1 MSPLLLR
8 DQLLGSSAAMRELRD
23 RVMEAAQIDQPLLI
37 EGERG
42 TGRERVARLL
52 HEIGPRKNH
61 DFVRVDP
68 DEEDEPPRVDDQLA
82 RANGGTLLVK
92 EIAHVGRGPQR
103 KLLRAIRRR
112 ADRGRETT
120 GLTFDVRVVA
130 ATGVDL
136 QRAVADELFDAELYE
151 RLGALRIVLPPL
163 RRRPE
168 DVPVLLEHFGRTEAR
183 EVGLERLAFSARAA
197 DQLQAYS
204 WPGNIAE
211 LRDVVRRLCLR
222 RRRGHVD
229 LGDVEAVLPPVE
241 ERVPV
246 EQLSF
251 EEMVRAKIRALLQ
264 RMEGYPMEDLYDEVI
279 SRVERPLIE
288 LVLERT
294 GYNQLKAAEILGLN
308 RNTLR
313 KKIAERNVP
322 VVEEKKK
329 KKRPALLDRPLHSA
343 RGAKIVFG
351 GRSHTP
357 CSAPLR
363 VACARHVLTHATAGV
378 LAQTR
383 GAPAQCPRKRSSP
396 RALRSATPS

>member
-1 MSPLLLR
+1 MALVLR
-8 DQLLGSSAAMRELRD
+8 EQLLGSSAPMVELRE
-23 RVMEAAQIDQPLLI
+23 RVKEAAADESPVLI

-68 DEEDEPPRVDDQLA
+68 DEDDEPPRVDDQLE

-103 KLLRAIRRR
+103 KLLRAIKRGPG
-112 ADRGRETT
+112 ATKDRERDKSGTSEYC
-120 GLTFDVRVVA
+120 DVRVIA

-136 QRAVADELFDAELYE
+136 SRAVADELFDPELYE
-151 RLGALRIVLPPL
+151 RLGTLRISLPPL

-168 DVPVLLEHFGRTEAR
+168 DVPLLLEHFGRCESR
-183 EVGLERLAFSARAA
+183 EIGGDKLHFHARAL
-197 DQLQAYS
+197 DKLTAYS
-204 WPGNIAE
+204 WPGNVAE

-222 RRRGHVD
+222 RRKSNVE
-229 LGDVEAVLPPVE
+229 LADVEAVLPPVE

-264 RMEGYPMEDLYDEVI
+264 RMEGYPIEDLYEEVI

-294 GYNQLKAAEILGLN
+294 GNNQLKAAEILGLN

-313 KKIAERNVP
+313 KKIAERNVAVSEP
-322 VVEEKKK
+322 PPSRKK
-329 KKRPALLDRPLHSA
+329 
-343 RGAKIVFG
+343 
-351 GRSHTP
+351 
-357 CSAPLR
+357 
-363 VACARHVLTHATAGV
+363 
-378 LAQTR
+378 
-383 GAPAQCPRKRSSP
+383 
-396 RALRSATPS
+396 

>member
-1 MSPLLLR
+1 MALVLR
-8 DQLLGSSAAMRELRD
+8 EQLLGTSAPMAQLRE
-23 RVMEAAQIDQPLLI
+23 RVKEAASEESPVLI

-68 DEEDEPPRVDDQLA
+68 DEDDEPPRVDDQLV

-103 KLLRAIRRR
+103 KLLRAIKRGPGRER
-112 ADRGRETT
+112 DRGTSE
-120 GLTFDVRVVA
+120 FCDVRVIA

-136 QRAVADELFDAELYE
+136 QRAVADELFDQELYE
-151 RLGALRIVLPPL
+151 RLGALRITLPPL
-163 RRRPE
+163 RRRSE
-168 DVPVLLEHFGRTEAR
+168 DVPLLLEHFGRTESR
-183 EVGLERLAFSARAA
+183 EIGG
-197 DQLQAYS
+197 DKLQFAPRSVDKLVAYS
-204 WPGNIAE
+204 WPGNVAE

-222 RRRGHVD
+222 KRRGQVE
-229 LGDVEAVLPPVE
+229 LSDVEAILPPVE

-264 RMEGYPMEDLYDEVI
+264 RMEGYPIEDLYEEVI

-294 GYNQLKAAEILGLN
+294 GNNQLKAAEILGLN

-313 KKIAERNVP
+313 KKIADRNVAVSEP
-322 VVEEKKK
+322 PPARKK
-329 KKRPALLDRPLHSA
+329 
-343 RGAKIVFG
+343 
-351 GRSHTP
+351 
-357 CSAPLR
+357 
-363 VACARHVLTHATAGV
+363 
-378 LAQTR
+378 
-383 GAPAQCPRKRSSP
+383 
-396 RALRSATPS
+396 

>member
-1 MSPLLLR
+1 MALVLR
-8 DQLLGSSAAMRELRD
+8 EQLLGTSAPMVELRE
-23 RVMEAAQIDQPLLI
+23 RVKEAAAEESPVLI

-68 DEEDEPPRVDDQLA
+68 DEDDEPPRVDDQLE

-103 KLLRAIRRR
+103 KLLRAIKRGPGATKDRERER
-112 ADRGRETT
+112 AGTSEYC
-120 GLTFDVRVVA
+120 DVRVIA

-136 QRAVADELFDAELYE
+136 SRAVADELFDPELYE
-151 RLGALRIVLPPL
+151 RLGTRRIALPPL

-168 DVPVLLEHFGRTEAR
+168 DVPLLLEHFGRCETR
-183 EVGLERLAFSARAA
+183 EIGGDKLSFNSRAL
-197 DQLQAYS
+197 DKLTAYS
-204 WPGNIAE
+204 WPGNVAE

-222 RRRGHVD
+222 RRKSQVE

-264 RMEGYPMEDLYDEVI
+264 RMEGYPIEDLYEEVI

-294 GYNQLKAAEILGLN
+294 GNNQLKAAEILGLN

-313 KKIAERNVP
+313 KKIAERNVAVAEP
-322 VVEEKKK
+322 
-329 KKRPALLDRPLHSA
+329 
-343 RGAKIVFG
+343 
-351 GRSHTP
+351 TP
-357 CSAPLR
+357 S
-363 VACARHVLTHATAGV
+363 
-378 LAQTR
+378 
-383 GAPAQCPRKRSSP
+383 RKR
-396 RALRSATPS
+396 

>member
-1 MSPLLLR
+1 MK
-8 DQLLGSSAAMRELRD
+8 ELRE
-23 RVMEAAQIDQPLLI
+23 RVQDAAHVDSPVLI

-52 HEIGPRKNH
+52 HEIGPRREH

-103 KLLRAIRRR
+103 KLLRVIKRGFEGGKR
-112 ADRGRETT
+112 DREAS
-120 GLTFDVRVVA
+120 GLHVDVRVVA

-136 QRAVADELFDAELYE
+136 SRAVADELFDAELYE
-151 RLGALRIVLPPL
+151 KLGALRISIPPL

-168 DVPVLLEHFGRTEAR
+168 DVPVLLDHFGRNEAR
-183 EVGLERLAFSARAA
+183 EVGVDRLAFCPRAM
-197 DQLQAYS
+197 DKLTGYS
-204 WPGNIAE
+204 WPGNVAE

-222 RRRGHVD
+222 KRRGGVD
-229 LGDVEAVLPPVE
+229 LPDVEAVLPPVT

-251 EEMVRAKIRALLQ
+251 EEMVRAKIRALLH
-264 RMEGYPMEDLYDEVI
+264 RMEGYPIEDLYDEVI

-313 KKIAERNVP
+313 KKIVERNVTL
-322 VVEEKKK
+322 VEPPAPKKK
-329 KKRPALLDRPLHSA
+329 
-343 RGAKIVFG
+343 
-351 GRSHTP
+351 
-357 CSAPLR
+357 
-363 VACARHVLTHATAGV
+363 
-378 LAQTR
+378 
-383 GAPAQCPRKRSSP
+383 
-396 RALRSATPS
+396 

>member
-1 MSPLLLR
+1 MALVLR
-8 DQLLGSSAAMRELRD
+8 EQLLGSSKQMAELRD
-23 RVMEAAQIDQPLLI
+23 RVKDASSVEAPVLI

-68 DEEDEPPRVDDQLA
+68 DEDDEPPRVDDQLQ

-103 KLLRAIRRR
+103 KLLRAIKRGP
-112 ADRGRETT
+112 GRERA
-120 GLTFDVRVVA
+120 GGSSEFCDVRVIA

-136 QRAVADELFDAELYE
+136 SRAVADELFDAELYE
-151 RLGALRIVLPPL
+151 RLGALRIALPPL
-163 RRRPE
+163 RRRAE
-168 DVPVLLEHFGRTEAR
+168 DVPLLLEHFGRCEAR
-183 EVGLERLAFSARAA
+183 EVGSDRLTFGTRAL
-197 DQLQAYS
+197 DKLGAYS
-204 WPGNIAE
+204 WPGNVAE

-222 RRRGHVD
+222 KRRGPIE

-264 RMEGYPMEDLYDEVI
+264 RMEGYPIEDLYEEVI

-294 GYNQLKAAEILGLN
+294 GNNQLKAAEILGLN

-313 KKIAERNVP
+313 KKIAERNVTVLEP
-322 VVEEKKK
+322 LPIRKK
-329 KKRPALLDRPLHSA
+329 
-343 RGAKIVFG
+343 
-351 GRSHTP
+351 
-357 CSAPLR
+357 
-363 VACARHVLTHATAGV
+363 
-378 LAQTR
+378 
-383 GAPAQCPRKRSSP
+383 
-396 RALRSATPS
+396 

>member
-1 MSPLLLR
+1 MV
-8 DQLLGSSAAMRELRD
+8 ELRE
-23 RVMEAAQIDQPLLI
+23 RVKAAAAEDSPVLI

-68 DEEDEPPRVDDQLA
+68 DEDDEPPRVDAELV

-103 KLLRAIRRR
+103 KLLRAIKRGP
-112 ADRGRETT
+112 GRERDGKAGTSE
-120 GLTFDVRVVA
+120 FCDVRVIA

-136 QRAVADELFDAELYE
+136 SRAVADELFDPELYE
-151 RLGALRIVLPPL
+151 KLGHLRIALPPL

-168 DVPVLLEHFGRTEAR
+168 DVPLLLEHFGRCESR
-183 EVGLERLAFSARAA
+183 EIGGDKLTFNARAI
-197 DQLQAYS
+197 DKLTAYS
-204 WPGNIAE
+204 WPGNVAE

-222 RRRGHVD
+222 RRKSHVE
-229 LGDVEAVLPPVE
+229 LSDVEAVLPPVE

-264 RMEGYPMEDLYDEVI
+264 RMEGYPIEDLYEEVI

-294 GYNQLKAAEILGLN
+294 GNNQLKAAEILGLN

-313 KKIAERNVP
+313 KKIAERHVAVTEP
-322 VVEEKKK
+322 APSRKK
-329 KKRPALLDRPLHSA
+329 
-343 RGAKIVFG
+343 
-351 GRSHTP
+351 
-357 CSAPLR
+357 
-363 VACARHVLTHATAGV
+363 
-378 LAQTR
+378 
-383 GAPAQCPRKRSSP
+383 
-396 RALRSATPS
+396 

>member
-1 MSPLLLR
+1 
-8 DQLLGSSAAMRELRD
+8 MRELRD
-23 RVMEAAQIDQPLLI
+23 RVQDAAQDDSPLLI

-103 KLLRAIRRR
+103 KLLRAIK
-112 ADRGRETT
+112 RGGGTTVPKRDRETT
-120 GLTFDVRVVA
+120 GEYFDVRVVA
-130 ATGVDL
+130 STGVDL

-151 RLGALRIVLPPL
+151 RLGATRIMLPPL

-168 DVPVLLEHFGRTEAR
+168 DVPVLLDHFGRNEAR
-183 EVGLERLAFSARAA
+183 EVGVDRLSFTSRAT
-197 DQLQAYS
+197 DKLQGYS
-204 WPGNIAE
+204 WPGNVAE

-222 RRRGHVD
+222 KRRGNVE
-229 LGDVEAVLPPVE
+229 LGDVEAVLPPVT

-294 GYNQLKAAEILGLN
+294 GNNQLKAAEILGLN

-313 KKIAERNVP
+313 KKIAERHVAI
-322 VVEEKKK
+322 VESPAPKKK
-329 KKRPALLDRPLHSA
+329 
-343 RGAKIVFG
+343 
-351 GRSHTP
+351 
-357 CSAPLR
+357 
-363 VACARHVLTHATAGV
+363 
-378 LAQTR
+378 
-383 GAPAQCPRKRSSP
+383 
-396 RALRSATPS
+396 

>member
-1 MSPLLLR
+1 MI
-8 DQLLGSSAAMRELRD
+8 ELRG
-23 RVMEAAQIDQPLLI
+23 RVKEAAAIDQSLLI

-52 HEIGPRKNH
+52 HEIGPRKHH

-68 DEEDEPPRVDDQLA
+68 DEDDEPPRVDDQLQ

-103 KLLRAIRRR
+103 KLLRAIKRGP
-112 ADRGRETT
+112 GREREKGGTSE
-120 GLTFDVRVVA
+120 FCDVRVIA

-136 QRAVADELFDAELYE
+136 QRAVADELFDQELYE
-151 RLGALRIVLPPL
+151 RLGTMRITLPPL
-163 RRRPE
+163 RRRTE
-168 DVPVLLEHFGRTEAR
+168 DVPLLLDHFGRTEAR
-183 EVGLERLAFSARAA
+183 EIGGDRLHFSARSL
-197 DQLQAYS
+197 DKLTAYS
-204 WPGNIAE
+204 WPGNVAE

-222 RRRGHVD
+222 KRRGSVE
-229 LGDVEAVLPPVE
+229 LADVEAILPPVE

-264 RMEGYPMEDLYDEVI
+264 RMEGYPIEDLYEEVI

-294 GYNQLKAAEILGLN
+294 GNNQLKAAEILGLN

-313 KKIAERNVP
+313 KKIAERNVA
-322 VVEEKKK
+322 VTE
-329 KKRPALLDRPLHSA
+329 PAP
-343 RGAKIVFG
+343 
-351 GRSHTP
+351 
-357 CSAPLR
+357 
-363 VACARHVLTHATAGV
+363 
-378 LAQTR
+378 
-383 GAPAQCPRKRSSP
+383 PRKK
-396 RALRSATPS
+396 

>member
-1 MSPLLLR
+1 
-8 DQLLGSSAAMRELRD
+8 MRELRD
-23 RVMEAAQIDQPLLI
+23 RVQDAAHDDSPLLI

-52 HEIGPRKNH
+52 HEIGPRKH
-61 DFVRVDP
+61 GDFVRVDP
-68 DEEDEPPRVDDQLA
+68 DEEDEPPKVDDQLA

-103 KLLRAIRRR
+103 KLLRAIKRKPES
-112 ADRGRETT
+112 RGREAT
-120 GLTFDVRVVA
+120 GAFFDVRVVA

-136 QRAVADELFDAELYE
+136 SRAVADELFDAELYE
-151 RLGALRIVLPPL
+151 RLGALRISLPPL

-168 DVPVLLEHFGRTEAR
+168 DIPDLLDHFGKNEAR
-183 EVGLERLAFSARAA
+183 EVGVDRLTFGPRAI
-197 DQLQAYS
+197 DKLTSYS
-204 WPGNIAE
+204 WPGNVAE

-222 RRRGHVD
+222 KRRGTVE
-229 LGDVEAVLPPVE
+229 LGDIEAVLPPVL

-251 EEMVRAKIRALLQ
+251 EEMVRAKIRALLK

-313 KKIAERNVP
+313 KKIAERKVAL
-322 VVEEKKK
+322 VEPAPAKKK
-329 KKRPALLDRPLHSA
+329 
-343 RGAKIVFG
+343 
-351 GRSHTP
+351 
-357 CSAPLR
+357 
-363 VACARHVLTHATAGV
+363 
-378 LAQTR
+378 
-383 GAPAQCPRKRSSP
+383 
-396 RALRSATPS
+396 

>member
-1 MSPLLLR
+1 MAPLVLR
-8 DQLLGSSAAMRELRD
+8 DQLLGSSQVMLDLRERVKDAAS
-23 RVMEAAQIDQPLLI
+23 IDQPLLI

-52 HEIGPRKNH
+52 HEIGPRKSH

-68 DEEDEPPRVDDQLA
+68 DDDDEPPRVDDQLA

-103 KLLRAIRRR
+103 RLLRVIKRGGGSRRE
-112 ADRGRETT
+112 AT
-120 GLTFDVRVVA
+120 GEFCDVRIIA
-130 ATGVDL
+130 ATCVDL
-136 QRAVADELFDAELYE
+136 SRAVADELFDAELYE
-151 RLGALRIVLPPL
+151 RLGALRIAIPPL

-168 DVPVLLEHFGRTEAR
+168 DVPLLLDYFGRTEAR
-183 EVGLERLAFSARAA
+183 EVNIDRLHFASRAT
-197 DQLQAYS
+197 DKLVAYS
-204 WPGNIAE
+204 WPGNVAE

-222 RRRGHVD
+222 KRRGPVE
-229 LGDVEAVLPPVE
+229 LGDVEAVLPPLE
-241 ERVPV
+241 ERVPL

-294 GYNQLKAAEILGLN
+294 GGNQLKAAEILGLN

-313 KKIAERNVP
+313 KKIVERNVP
-322 VVEEKKK
+322 VSETPPPKKK
-329 KKRPALLDRPLHSA
+329 
-343 RGAKIVFG
+343 
-351 GRSHTP
+351 
-357 CSAPLR
+357 
-363 VACARHVLTHATAGV
+363 
-378 LAQTR
+378 
-383 GAPAQCPRKRSSP
+383 
-396 RALRSATPS
+396 

>member
-1 MSPLLLR
+1 
-8 DQLLGSSAAMRELRD
+8 MRELRE
-23 RVMEAAQIDQPLLI
+23 RVQDAAHDDSPLLI

-52 HEIGPRKNH
+52 HEIGPRKH
-61 DFVRVDP
+61 GDFVRVDP
-68 DEEDEPPRVDDQLA
+68 DEEDEPPKVDDQLA

-103 KLLRAIRRR
+103 KLLRAIKRKPES
-112 ADRGRETT
+112 RGREAT
-120 GLTFDVRVVA
+120 GAYFDVRVVA

-136 QRAVADELFDAELYE
+136 SRAVADELFDPELYE
-151 RLGALRIVLPPL
+151 RLGAQRISLPAL

-168 DVPVLLEHFGRTEAR
+168 DIPDLLEHFGKNEAR
-183 EVGLERLAFSARAA
+183 EVGVDRLTFGPRAI
-197 DQLQAYS
+197 DKLTSYS
-204 WPGNIAE
+204 WPGNVAE

-222 RRRGHVD
+222 KRRGTVE
-229 LGDVEAVLPPVE
+229 LGDIEAVLPPVL

-313 KKIAERNVP
+313 KKIAERNVTL
-322 VVEEKKK
+322 VEPQPA
-329 KKRPALLDRPLHSA
+329 KKR
-343 RGAKIVFG
+343 
-351 GRSHTP
+351 
-357 CSAPLR
+357 
-363 VACARHVLTHATAGV
+363 
-378 LAQTR
+378 
-383 GAPAQCPRKRSSP
+383 
-396 RALRSATPS
+396 

>member
-197 DQLQAYS
+197 DKLQAYS

-322 VVEEKKK
+322 VVEEKEKK
-329 KKRPALLDRPLHSA
+329 K
-343 RGAKIVFG
+343 
-351 GRSHTP
+351 
-357 CSAPLR
+357 
-363 VACARHVLTHATAGV
+363 
-378 LAQTR
+378 
-383 GAPAQCPRKRSSP
+383 
-396 RALRSATPS
+396 

>member
-1 MSPLLLR
+1 
-8 DQLLGSSAAMRELRD
+8 MRELRD
-23 RVMEAAQIDQPLLI
+23 RVQDAAHDDSPLLI

-52 HEIGPRKNH
+52 HEIGPRKH
-61 DFVRVDP
+61 GDFVRVDP
-68 DEEDEPPRVDDQLA
+68 DEEDEPPKVDDQLA

-103 KLLRAIRRR
+103 KLLRAIKRKPES
-112 ADRGRETT
+112 RGREAT
-120 GLTFDVRVVA
+120 GAFFDVRVVA

-136 QRAVADELFDAELYE
+136 SRAVADELFDAELYE
-151 RLGALRIVLPPL
+151 RLGALRISLPPL

-168 DVPVLLEHFGRTEAR
+168 DIPDLLDHFGKNEAR
-183 EVGLERLAFSARAA
+183 EVGVDRLTFGPRAI
-197 DQLQAYS
+197 DKLTSYS
-204 WPGNIAE
+204 WPGNVAE

-222 RRRGHVD
+222 KRRGTVE
-229 LGDVEAVLPPVE
+229 LGDIEAVLPPVL

-246 EQLSF
+246 EQLSI
-251 EEMVRAKIRALLQ
+251 EEMVRAKIRALLK

-313 KKIAERNVP
+313 KKIAERKVAL
-322 VVEEKKK
+322 VEPAPAKKK
-329 KKRPALLDRPLHSA
+329 
-343 RGAKIVFG
+343 
-351 GRSHTP
+351 
-357 CSAPLR
+357 
-363 VACARHVLTHATAGV
+363 
-378 LAQTR
+378 
-383 GAPAQCPRKRSSP
+383 
-396 RALRSATPS
+396 

>member
-1 MSPLLLR
+1 MG
-8 DQLLGSSAAMRELRD
+8 GSSAMRELRE
-23 RVMEAAQIDQPLLI
+23 RVQDAAQDDSPLLI

-103 KLLRAIRRR
+103 KLLRAIK
-112 ADRGRETT
+112 RGGGSSAKREIT
-120 GLTFDVRVVA
+120 GEYFDVRVVA
-130 ATGVDL
+130 STGVDL

-151 RLGALRIVLPPL
+151 RLGAMRIMLPPL

-168 DVPVLLEHFGRTEAR
+168 DVPVLLEHFGRNEAR
-183 EVGLERLAFSARAA
+183 EVGVDRLSFTSRAT
-197 DQLQAYS
+197 DKLQSYS
-204 WPGNIAE
+204 WPGNVAE

-222 RRRGHVD
+222 KRRGNVE
-229 LGDVEAVLPPVE
+229 LGDVEAVLPPVT

-294 GYNQLKAAEILGLN
+294 GNNQLKAAEILGLN

-313 KKIAERNVP
+313 KKIVERHVAI
-322 VVEEKKK
+322 VESPAP
-329 KKRPALLDRPLHSA
+329 KKR
-343 RGAKIVFG
+343 
-351 GRSHTP
+351 
-357 CSAPLR
+357 
-363 VACARHVLTHATAGV
+363 
-378 LAQTR
+378 
-383 GAPAQCPRKRSSP
+383 
-396 RALRSATPS
+396 

>member
-1 MSPLLLR
+1 MV
-8 DQLLGSSAAMRELRD
+8 ELRE
-23 RVMEAAQIDQPLLI
+23 RVKEAAAEESPVLI

-68 DEEDEPPRVDDQLA
+68 DEDDEPPRVDDQLV

-103 KLLRAIRRR
+103 KLLRAIK
-112 ADRGRETT
+112 RGPGRDKSEKGGTSE
-120 GLTFDVRVVA
+120 FCDVRVIA

-136 QRAVADELFDAELYE
+136 SRAVADELFDPELYE
-151 RLGALRIVLPPL
+151 RLGTLRISLPPL

-168 DVPVLLEHFGRTEAR
+168 DVPLLLEHFGRTEAR
-183 EVGLERLAFSARAA
+183 EIGGDKLSFNTRAL
-197 DQLQAYS
+197 DKLTAYS
-204 WPGNIAE
+204 WPGNVAE

-222 RRRGHVD
+222 RRKSHVE
-229 LGDVEAVLPPVE
+229 LCDVEAVLPPVE

-264 RMEGYPMEDLYDEVI
+264 RMEGYPIEDLYEEVI

-294 GYNQLKAAEILGLN
+294 GNNQLKAAEILGLN

-313 KKIAERNVP
+313 KKIAER
-322 VVEEKKK
+322 K
-329 KKRPALLDRPLHSA
+329 
-343 RGAKIVFG
+343 
-351 GRSHTP
+351 
-357 CSAPLR
+357 
-363 VACARHVLTHATAGV
+363 VAVTE
-378 LAQTR
+378 
-383 GAPAQCPRKRSSP
+383 PPPPRKK
-396 RALRSATPS
+396 

>member
-1 MSPLLLR
+1 MALVLR
-8 DQLLGSSAAMRELRD
+8 EQLLGTSAPMVELRE
-23 RVMEAAQIDQPLLI
+23 RVKQAAAEDSPVLI

-68 DEEDEPPRVDDQLA
+68 DEDDEPPRVEAELE

-103 KLLRAIRRR
+103 KLLRAIK
-112 ADRGRETT
+112 RGPGATKERERSTSE
-120 GLTFDVRVVA
+120 FCDVRVIA

-136 QRAVADELFDAELYE
+136 SRAVADELFDPELYE
-151 RLGALRIVLPPL
+151 RLGALRISLPPL

-168 DVPVLLEHFGRTEAR
+168 DVPLLLEHFGRCESR
-183 EVGLERLAFSARAA
+183 EIGGDKLTFNSRAM
-197 DQLQAYS
+197 DKLTAYS
-204 WPGNIAE
+204 WPGNVAE

-222 RRRGHVD
+222 RRKSHVE
-229 LGDVEAVLPPVE
+229 LSDVEAVLPPVE

-264 RMEGYPMEDLYDEVI
+264 RMEGYPIEDLYEEVI

-294 GYNQLKAAEILGLN
+294 GNNQLKAAEILGLN

-313 KKIAERNVP
+313 KKIAERNVAVSEP
-322 VVEEKKK
+322 APSRKK
-329 KKRPALLDRPLHSA
+329 
-343 RGAKIVFG
+343 
-351 GRSHTP
+351 
-357 CSAPLR
+357 
-363 VACARHVLTHATAGV
+363 
-378 LAQTR
+378 
-383 GAPAQCPRKRSSP
+383 
-396 RALRSATPS
+396 

>member
-1 MSPLLLR
+1 MALVLR
-8 DQLLGSSAAMRELRD
+8 EQLLGSSAPMVELRE
-23 RVMEAAQIDQPLLI
+23 RVKEAAAEESPVLI

-68 DEEDEPPRVDDQLA
+68 DEDDEPPRVDDQLV

-103 KLLRAIRRR
+103 KLLRAIKRGP
-112 ADRGRETT
+112 GRERDKAEREKSGTSEYC
-120 GLTFDVRVVA
+120 DVRVIA

-136 QRAVADELFDAELYE
+136 SRAVADELFDPELYE
-151 RLGALRIVLPPL
+151 RLGTLRISLPPL

-168 DVPVLLEHFGRTEAR
+168 DVPLLLEHFGRTEAR
-183 EVGLERLAFSARAA
+183 EIGGDKLSFNTRAL
-197 DQLQAYS
+197 DKLTAYS
-204 WPGNIAE
+204 WPGNVAE

-222 RRRGHVD
+222 RRKSHVE
-229 LGDVEAVLPPVE
+229 LADVEAVLPPVE

-264 RMEGYPMEDLYDEVI
+264 RMEGYPIEDLYEEVI

-294 GYNQLKAAEILGLN
+294 GNNQLKAAEILGLN

-313 KKIAERNVP
+313 KKIAERNVAVSEP
-322 VVEEKKK
+322 PPSRKK
-329 KKRPALLDRPLHSA
+329 
-343 RGAKIVFG
+343 
-351 GRSHTP
+351 
-357 CSAPLR
+357 
-363 VACARHVLTHATAGV
+363 
-378 LAQTR
+378 
-383 GAPAQCPRKRSSP
+383 
-396 RALRSATPS
+396 

>member
-1 MSPLLLR
+1 LG
-8 DQLLGSSAAMRELRD
+8 GSSAMRELRE
-23 RVMEAAQIDQPLLI
+23 RVQDAAQDDSPLLI

-103 KLLRAIRRR
+103 KLLRAIK
-112 ADRGRETT
+112 RGGGSSAKREIT
-120 GLTFDVRVVA
+120 GEYFDVRVVA
-130 ATGVDL
+130 STGVDL

-151 RLGALRIVLPPL
+151 RLGAMRIMLPPL

-168 DVPVLLEHFGRTEAR
+168 DVPVLLEHFGRNEAR
-183 EVGLERLAFSARAA
+183 EVGVDRLSFTSRAT
-197 DQLQAYS
+197 DKLQSYS
-204 WPGNIAE
+204 WPGNVAE

-222 RRRGHVD
+222 KRRGNVE
-229 LGDVEAVLPPVE
+229 LGDVEAVLPPVT

-294 GYNQLKAAEILGLN
+294 GNNQLKAAEILGLN

-313 KKIAERNVP
+313 KKIVERHVAI
-322 VVEEKKK
+322 VESPAP
-329 KKRPALLDRPLHSA
+329 KKR
-343 RGAKIVFG
+343 
-351 GRSHTP
+351 
-357 CSAPLR
+357 
-363 VACARHVLTHATAGV
+363 
-378 LAQTR
+378 
-383 GAPAQCPRKRSSP
+383 
-396 RALRSATPS
+396 

>member
-1 MSPLLLR
+1 MK
-8 DQLLGSSAAMRELRD
+8 ELRE
-23 RVMEAAQIDQPLLI
+23 RVQDAAQKDAPILI

-42 TGRERVARLL
+42 TGRERVARLM

-68 DEEDEPPRVDDQLA
+68 DDDDDPPRVEDQLA
-82 RANGGTLLVK
+82 QANGGTLLVK
-92 EIAHVGRGPQR
+92 EIAHVGRGSQR
-103 KLLRAIRRR
+103 KLVRIIKRL
-112 ADRGRETT
+112 GSKET
-120 GLTFDVRVVA
+120 GLHVDVRIVA

-136 QRAVADELFDAELYE
+136 ARAVADELFDAELYE
-151 RLGALRIVLPPL
+151 RLGNLRICLPPL

-168 DVPVLLEHFGRTEAR
+168 DVPVLLDHFGRTEAR
-183 EVGLERLAFSARAA
+183 EVGVDRLHFNGRAV
-197 DQLQAYS
+197 DKLTAYS
-204 WPGNIAE
+204 WPGNVAE

-222 RRRGHVD
+222 KRRGPVEISD
-229 LGDVEAVLPPVE
+229 IEAVLPPVT

-294 GYNQLKAAEILGLN
+294 GNNQLKAAEILGLN

-313 KKIAERNVP
+313 KKIAERHVQVP
-322 VVEEKKK
+322 EGKK
-329 KKRPALLDRPLHSA
+329 
-343 RGAKIVFG
+343 
-351 GRSHTP
+351 
-357 CSAPLR
+357 
-363 VACARHVLTHATAGV
+363 
-378 LAQTR
+378 
-383 GAPAQCPRKRSSP
+383 
-396 RALRSATPS
+396 